1 MVLAQVTVDDVVATL
16 LYGLVGGGMLVAGF
30 VVLDLVTPGSFVH
43 HIRVHR
49 SRNAAALAVANLVA
63 VGLILAVAGLTSDDT
78 VGDGLVSL
86 LVYGGLGIAIQA
98 LLLVVVERG
107 LREDLHDLLRTEGLD
122 PLAVTLA
129 VGSVMIGVVMA
140 VAVS

>member
-1 MVLAQVTVDDVVATL
+1 VIVAQVTTDDVVATV

-30 VVLDLVTPGSFVH
+30 VVLDLLTPGSFLH
-43 HIRVHR
+43 HIRASR
-49 SRNAAALAVANLVA
+49 SRNAAALAIANLVA

-78 VGDGLVSL
+78 VGDGLLSL

-98 LLLVVVERG
+98 VLLLVIERG
-107 LREDLHDLLRTEGLD
+107 LRDELHELLRAEGLD
-122 PLAVTLA
+122 PLAITLA
-129 VGSVMIGVVMA
+129 ALSVMIGVVTA